1 MTVSESLKSIN
12 NYPIPPYV
20 LTKSAIKNGMSLE
33 EEVTSEILISREYR
47 LMEADV
53 YAFLAGAPDVTQN
66 GITFSFSQDQRDWF
80 LSMSNS
86 IKTDLGVVD
95 SSTGQGYGYMGEDY

>member
-1 MTVSESLKSIN
+1 MTVSESLRSIN
-12 NYPIPPYV
+12 NYPIPAYV

-33 EEVTSEILISREYR
+33 DEITSESVISKEYR

-66 GITFSFSQDQRDWF
+66 SVTFSFSQDQRDYF

-86 IKTDLGVVD
+86 IKAELGASD
-95 SSTGQGYGYMGEDY
+95 ASSGQGYGYMGEDY

>member
-1 MTVSESLKSIN
+1 MTVSESLRSIN
-12 NYPIPPYV
+12 NYPIPNYV

-33 EEVTSEILISREYR
+33 DEITIESVISKEYR

-53 YAFLAGAPDVTQN
+53 YAFLAGAPDITQN
-66 GITFSFSQDQRDWF
+66 GVAFSFSEDQRDWF

-86 IKTDLGVVD
+86 IKADLGVSD
-95 SSTGQGYGYMGEDY
+95 SSSGQGYGYMGEDY

>member
-66 GITFSFSQDQRDWF
+66 GVLFSFSQEQREWF
-80 LSMSNS
+80 LSMSNG
-86 IKTDLGVVD
+86 IKTELGIED

>member
-1 MTVSESLKSIN
+1 MNISEALRSIN

-20 LTKSAIKNGMSLE
+20 LMKTAIKNGISLE
-33 EEVTSEILISREYR
+33 DEVTSESVISKEYR

-66 GITFSFSQDQRDWF
+66 GVTFSFTQEQRNYF

-86 IKTDLGVVD
+86 IKEGFGVSD
-95 SSTGQGYGYMGEDY
+95 ASAGQGYGYMGEDY

>member
-1 MTVSESLKSIN
+1 MTVSESLRSIN

-33 EEVTSEILISREYR
+33 DEITSESVISKEYR

-53 YAFLAGAPDVTQN
+53 FAFLAGAPDVTQN
-66 GITFSFSQDQRDWF
+66 GVSFSFTDDQRDWF

-86 IKTDLGVVD
+86 IKADLGVSD
-95 SSTGQGYGYMGEDY
+95 ASSGQGYGYMGEDY

>member
-53 YAFLAGAPDVTQN
+53 YAFLSGAPDVTQN
-66 GITFSFSQDQRDWF
+66 GITFSFSQEQRDWF

-86 IKTDLGVVD
+86 IKEELGVSD
-95 SSTGQGYGYMGEDY
+95 ASSGQGYGYMGEDY

>member
-1 MTVSESLKSIN
+1 MTVSEALRSIN

-20 LTKSAIKNGMSLE
+20 LAKSAIRHGVNLE
-33 EEVTSEILISREYR
+33 DEASPETIDGEAYR

-66 GITFSFSQDQRDWF
+66 GVTLSFTQDQRDYF
-80 LSMSNS
+80 LSLSNGIRS
-86 IKTDLGVVD
+86 GLGVSD
-95 SSTGQGYGYMGEDY
+95 LSSGQGYGYMGEDY